1 MLFRSIKDQ
10 NIAHHFLSNISYYR
24 LRAYTY
30 PFQNNEGT
38 AEYHHFIRKDIQFE
52 QIIDIYTLD
61 RELRSLVFTAIEEV
75 EVGVRAKLVQIY
87 SEATNNSHWYE
98 DAQLFS
104 NAHIYNTLH
113 KDIIREVDR
122 SNEDFIK
129 HYKKKYASPC
139 NPPAWMALEVISL
152 GTLSRIYAS
161 LNKDATKKQIGRAHV

>member
-1 MLFRSIKDQ
+1 MYKERFSENYYSKKTLSIDDQIIKLKSRGLIIKDQ

-113 KDIIREVDR
+113 KDIIREVD
-122 SNEDFIK
+122 
-129 HYKKKYASPC
+129 
-139 NPPAWMALEVISL
+139 
-152 GTLSRIYAS
+152 
-161 LNKDATKKQIGRAHV
+161 